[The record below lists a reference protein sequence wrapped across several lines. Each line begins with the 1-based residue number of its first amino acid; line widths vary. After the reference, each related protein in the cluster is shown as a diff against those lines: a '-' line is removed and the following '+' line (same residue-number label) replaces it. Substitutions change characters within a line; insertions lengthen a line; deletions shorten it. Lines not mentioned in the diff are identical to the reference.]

1 MVHQGRARVTY
12 LKSTCSGFWRLLLL
26 SLSDSALVLA
36 AAAAWRF
43 NFSREALTSPCH
55 RTKNIARCTRANI
68 HPSRI
73 PRLALSPLPS
83 ALAPP
88 LSLVPLRVAS
98 HLSLLPLL
106 RRHAPRPCVL
116 REILDL
122 PIIFAFR
129 DWSSRGY
136 RRHFIVSR
144 ASRGLLKKYVY
155 QFPYLS
161 LPAKRSL
168 C

>member
-26 SLSDSALVLA
+26 SLSDSALVL
-36 AAAAWRF
+36 AAAWRF

-88 LSLVPLRVAS
+88 LSLVPRRIESRRIFRFFVFFVDMYFVPAFSARYSIYRLS
-98 HLSLLPLL
+98 SLLETG
-106 RRHAPRPCVL
+106 L
-116 REILDL
+116 REDTGDIL
-122 PIIFAFR
+122 
-129 DWSSRGY
+129 SSLE
-136 RRHFIVSR
+136 R
-144 ASRGLLKKYVY
+144 A
-155 QFPYLS
+155 
-161 LPAKRSL
+161 AD